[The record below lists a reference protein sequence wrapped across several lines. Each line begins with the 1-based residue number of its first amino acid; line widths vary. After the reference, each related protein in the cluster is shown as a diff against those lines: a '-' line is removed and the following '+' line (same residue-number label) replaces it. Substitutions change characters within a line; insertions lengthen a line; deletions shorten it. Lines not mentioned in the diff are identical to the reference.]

1 MSAPRSL
8 ADVVTNG
15 LCVGCGLCQSMAGR
29 DRIELRLNHEGYLR
43 PSIQQ
48 RLDPALERRI
58 LAVCPGAVIEGPR
71 DVRRN
76 DPIWGPVGAA
86 AWRAQ
91 ASDDELR
98 HRGSSG
104 GVLTALALDLLET
117 GATDAVLHV
126 GPDPDRPMRSRARV
140 STDRTGL
147 LAGIGARYNPAAPL
161 TEIHRLAQ
169 SGTRFVLIGKPCD
182 VAAAKRLARAE
193 PAIAKLMVA
202 AFGFFCAGVPSHT
215 ISQSVVGKYGLSE
228 DDVTLL
234 RYRGNG
240 CPGPTRIEAGS
251 RAFEQSYDETW
262 SDELSQEIQFRCKI
276 CPDATGE
283 TADIACCDAWI
294 TADGLAHG
302 IYEDWN
308 AVLLRTAR
316 GNEIFRSAMDRG
328 VLRGNEID
336 IGDLARMQP
345 HQVERKTA
353 VAARRL
359 GAQLAGIPTPRMNSL
374 GIWRAALTTP
384 RAFLSN
390 AIGTFRRV
398 RRGRN
403 RETLPIARV
412 AEPRAEAERQQRM
425 ADVA

>member
-8 ADVVTNG
+8 QEVVTSG
-15 LCVGCGLCQSMAGR
+15 LCVGCGLCESMAGR
-29 DRIELRLNHEGYLR
+29 EWIELRLNDKGYLR
-43 PSIQQ
+43 PSFRQD
-48 RLDPALERRI
+48 LDRALEKRI

-71 DVRRN
+71 DLTRN
-76 DPIWGPVGAA
+76 DPIWGPVGSV
-86 AWRAQ
+86 WRAQ

-104 GVLTALALDLLET
+104 GVLTALALDLLDS
-117 GATDAVLHV
+117 GAIDAVLHV
-126 GPDPDRPMRSRARV
+126 GPDPDRPMRSVARI

-161 TEIHRLAQ
+161 TEMHRLARD
-169 SGTRFVLIGKPCD
+169 GRRFVLIGKPCD
-182 VAAAKRLARAE
+182 VAAAKRLARRD
-193 PAIAKLMVA
+193 PVIARHTVA
-202 AFGFFCAGVPSHT
+202 AFAFFCAGVPSHT
-215 ISQSVVGKYGLSE
+215 ISQSVVGKYGLRE

-302 IYEDWN
+302 TYEDWN
-308 AVLLRTAR
+308 AVLP
-316 GNEIFRSAMDRG
+316 RSKAGREMFQSALTRG
-328 VLRGNEID
+328 VLRGNVID
-336 IGDLARMQP
+336 VADLARMQP
-345 HQVERKTA
+345 HQVERKRA

-359 GAQLAGIPTPRMNSL
+359 GAQLAGIAAPKMPFL
-374 GIWRAALTTP
+374 GIWRAAVQAP
-384 RAFLSN
+384 RAFLVS

-403 RETLPIARV
+403 RETLPIART
-412 AEPRAEAERQQRM
+412 AQSHDEGKLQQRM

>member
-8 ADVVTNG
+8 AEVVTNG
-15 LCVGCGLCQSMAGR
+15 LCVGCGLCQSMAGSET
-29 DRIELRLNHEGYLR
+29 IELRLNDEGYLR
-43 PSIQQ
+43 PSFRQP
-48 RLDPALERRI
+48 LDRALEHRI
-58 LAVCPGAVIEGPR
+58 LAACPGTVIEGPR

-76 DPIWGPVGAA
+76 DPIWGPVDKV
-86 AWRAQ
+86 WRAQ

-98 HRGSSG
+98 HCGSSG
-104 GVLTALALDLLET
+104 GVLSALALDLLET
-117 GATDAVLHV
+117 GVIDAVLHV
-126 GPDPDRPMRSRARV
+126 GPDPDRPMRSRARI
-140 STDRTGL
+140 STDRAGL

-161 TEIHRLAQ
+161 TEIHRLSRA
-169 SGTRFVLIGKPCD
+169 GTRFVLIGKPCD
-182 VAAAKRLARAE
+182 VAAANRLARQDPVVACQ
-193 PAIAKLMVA
+193 MVA
-202 AFGFFCAGVPSHT
+202 AFAFFCAGVPSHT
-215 ISQSVVGKYGLSE
+215 ISQSVIGKYGLAE

-240 CPGPTRIEAGS
+240 CPGPTRIEAGA

-283 TADIACCDAWI
+283 TADIAGCDAWI

-302 IYEDWN
+302 TYENWN
-308 AVLLRTAR
+308 AVLPRTGR
-316 GNEIFRSAMDRG
+316 GNDIFRSAMARG
-328 VLRGNEID
+328 VLRGDEID

-345 HQVERKTA
+345 HQVERKTV

-359 GAQLAGIPTPRMNSL
+359 GAQLAGIPTPRMQAL
-374 GIWRAALTTP
+374 GIWRAALRAP
-384 RAFLSN
+384 CAFLSS

-403 RETLPIARV
+403 RETLPIAPT
-412 AEPRAEAERQQRM
+412 AKPRSKTELHQRM

>member
-1 MSAPRSL
+1 MSAPQSL
-8 ADVVTNG
+8 TEVVTSG

-29 DRIELRLNHEGYLR
+29 DRIALRLNDEGYLR
-43 PSIQQ
+43 PSI
-48 RLDPALERRI
+48 REPLDEALERRI

-76 DPIWGPVGAA
+76 DPVWGPVGNV
-86 AWRAQ
+86 WRAQ

-104 GVLTALALDLLET
+104 GVLTALALDLLE
-117 GATDAVLHV
+117 ARAIDAVLHV
-126 GPDPDRPMRSRARV
+126 GPDPDRPMRTLARV
-140 STDRTGL
+140 STDRAGL

-161 TEIHRLAQ
+161 TELHRLAQ
-169 SGTRFVLIGKPCD
+169 AGTRFALIGKPCD
-182 VAAAKRLARAE
+182 IAAAKRLARTE
-193 PAIAKLMVA
+193 PMIASHMVA
-202 AFGFFCAGVPSHT
+202 AFAFFCAGVPSHT

-228 DDVTLL
+228 DDITLL

-302 IYEDWN
+302 TYEDWN
-308 AVLLRTAR
+308 AVLPRTKA
-316 GNEIFRSAMDRG
+316 GSEIFVSAMKRG

-345 HQVERKTA
+345 HQVERKTS

-359 GAQLAGIPTPRMNSL
+359 GAQLAGTPTPRMPSL
-374 GIWRAALTTP
+374 GIWRAALAAP
-384 RAFLSN
+384 RSFLTN

-398 RRGRN
+398 QRGRN
-403 RETLPIARV
+403 RETLPTAHLV
-412 AEPRAEAERQQRM
+412 EPCPEAEQHRRM